1 MNRHLPS
8 TSPLVPGVVKPATRG
23 EQVAHWISQLGS
35 PPALSLLAVALTSLL
50 LDLAAFWALV
60 YLVFA
65 VCLPIGYVIWLVR
78 RGRVTDLDLQLREQR
93 TRPFVVTL
101 AGQALALGLLVL
113 GKGPYPLALVAG
125 TALIQTLCIF
135 LITLRWKISV
145 HTSTAA
151 SITVLVW
158 SVAGGVAAAPL
169 VVSVPLIAWSRVKL
183 RRHTPAQTIAGV
195 VLGSTVF
202 LMALWLLG

>member
-1 MNRHLPS
+1 MKNYVVPTPGS
-8 TSPLVPGVVKPATRG
+8 VPGTMRPATRG
-23 EQVAHWISQLGS
+23 ERVAHWISQLGS

-50 LDLAAFWALV
+50 LDLPAIWAIV
-60 YLVFA
+60 YLTFA

-93 TRPFVVTL
+93 TRPFVVTM
-101 AGQALALGLLVL
+101 AGQVLALSLLLL
-113 GKGPYPLALVAG
+113 GGGPHSLALVAG

-135 LITLRWKISV
+135 LITLYWKISV

-202 LMALWLLG
+202 LMALWWLG